1 MDDLAGKLG
10 EILNSPE
17 GMKQVQELAGMLGLN
32 SNGQASTPEPQPAA
46 QPASTGLAGVSPD
59 MVSAMMQLA
68 PMLSRLQQDD
78 DTTRLLQALR
88 PLLSAERRLKVDR
101 AIQMM
106 RMIHLLPMLQE
117 SGVFSSLLHLL

>member
-17 GMKQVQELAGMLGLN
+17 GMKQVQELAGMLGIN
-32 SNGQASTPEPQPAA
+32 SAAPAEPVPAVPAA
-46 QPASTGLAGVSPD
+46 AGLAGISPD
-59 MVSAMMQLA
+59 MVGAMMQLA
-68 PMLSRLQQDD
+68 PMLSRMQEDD

-88 PLLSAERRLKVDR
+88 PLLSAERRPKIDR
-101 AIQMM
+101 AIQMV

-117 SGVFSSLLHLL
+117 SGVFSSLLRLL

>member
-32 SNGQASTPEPQPAA
+32 SNGQVSTPEPQPAA

-59 MVSAMMQLA
+59 MVNAMMQLA

-78 DTTRLLQALR
+78 DTTRLLHALR
-88 PLLSAERRLKVDR
+88 PLLSEERSQKVDR
-101 AIQMM
+101 AIQMV

>member
-17 GMKQVQELAGMLGLN
+17 GMKQVQELAGMLGL
-32 SNGQASTPEPQPAA
+32 SGSGQGSSEPEPVPAA
-46 QPASTGLAGVSPD
+46 QPVSTGLAGVSPD
-59 MVSAMMQLA
+59 MVGAMMQLA

-78 DTTRLLQALR
+78 DTTR
-88 PLLSAERRLKVDR
+88 PLLSAERRSKVDR
-101 AIQMM
+101 AIQMV